1 MAHVAHDQPR
11 LVAQIDLDAIAG
23 NWQKLNALSGKAEA
37 AAVVKAD
44 AYGHGMA
51 AVSKALYHAG
61 CRLFF
66 TASITEAIKLRHALP
81 MEANIAY
88 LDGLHHDDI
97 KNVIDH
103 RLWPAISAPYQI
115 KNLAAA
121 ARLYGAPI
129 KAMLQLDTGM
139 NRLGISPQEFKN
151 LLTDPDMAAG
161 DWRLVFSHLSSSD
174 EPQSP
179 NNPLQKSR
187 FDEMLKYAP
196 PAILAAP
203 RSLAAT
209 GGIMLGSDYHYD
221 ITRPGIGL
229 YGVMPSPLYDG
240 GLIPALTLSG
250 RVLQIRDAKAGE
262 SVGYNAALTLNRDS
276 RLATIAGGYAD
287 GINRRL
293 SNIGTVT
300 KDALKAPIIGKISM
314 DLHVIDITDWPENSL
329 KTGDYVTHIGNI
341 RGGDS
346 MTAEEIAEKTGT
358 ISYDILTTLGLRA
371 TRLYTDTITNEI
383 DLNKVNR

>member
-1 MAHVAHDQPR
+1 MTHAAHAADGAPR
-11 LVAQIDLDAIAG
+11 LVAQIDLDAIAQ
-23 NWQKLNALSGKAEA
+23 NWQKLNALSGRAEA

-44 AYGHGMA
+44 AYGHGMTS
-51 AVSKALYHAG
+51 VSKALYHAG

-66 TASITEAIKLRHALP
+66 TASIAEAVKLRQALP
-81 MEANIAY
+81 MGANIAY
-88 LDGLHHDDI
+88 LDGLHHNDI
-97 KNVIDH
+97 KDVIDH
-103 RLWPAISAPYQI
+103 RLWPAISAPYQL

-121 ARLYGAPI
+121 AQSHGAPM

-139 NRLGISPQEFKN
+139 NRLGIDPQEFKN
-151 LLTDPDMAAG
+151 LLADPDMAAG
-161 DWRLVFSHLSSSD
+161 DWQVIFSHLSSSD

-196 PAILAAP
+196 PNVLAAR

-229 YGVMPSPLYDG
+229 YGVMPNPLYDG
-240 GLIPALTLSG
+240 DLIPALSLSG

-262 SVGYNAALTLNRDS
+262 SVGYNASTTLTRNS

-314 DLHVIDITDWPENSL
+314 DLHVIDITDWPEGSIGV
-329 KTGDYVTHIGNI
+329 GDYVTHIGQN
-341 RGGDS
+341 S